1 MIFLC
6 LNWMKRRSQ
15 SDGRDEFSDV
25 FGFCWA
31 ACTSIRIACTAPSQ
45 KMGLGGHFVVFFT
58 GRELAFCSS
67 KHFWHSL
74 KKHIVGFQ
82 VVFKNQW
89 WFFSETSL
97 WNPIDCQDLNRHF
110 LSKCVGCVGFDAWFY
125 VPGKDHEG
133 SLLWGAFYSH
143 IYEWGKNSVEHAV
156 LVLMTLSESKWW
168 WFFAFDPKW

>member
-15 SDGRDEFSDV
+15 SDGRDEFSDFAEPPAPR
-25 FGFCWA
+25 FG
-31 ACTSIRIACTAPSQ
+31 SPAPSQ

-82 VVFKNQW
+82 VVFKNQ
-89 WFFSETSL
+89 
-97 WNPIDCQDLNRHF
+97 
-110 LSKCVGCVGFDAWFY
+110 
-125 VPGKDHEG
+125 
-133 SLLWGAFYSH
+133 
-143 IYEWGKNSVEHAV
+143 
-156 LVLMTLSESKWW
+156 
-168 WFFAFDPKW
+168 